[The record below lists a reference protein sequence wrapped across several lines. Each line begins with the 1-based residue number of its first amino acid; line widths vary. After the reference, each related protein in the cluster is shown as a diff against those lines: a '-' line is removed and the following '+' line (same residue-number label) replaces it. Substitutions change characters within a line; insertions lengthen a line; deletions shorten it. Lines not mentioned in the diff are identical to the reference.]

1 VKGLFAAA
9 ALLAVL
15 LGAIFAYSWGSS
27 GSGAI
32 FHTAGVVT
40 MLAGLAALAGV
51 LVKAVAG
58 LRRTGKHRRSGLAA
72 DLDSGPRYTD
82 NFGREREYE
91 GSPAPRGYREPA
103 ARTDTPAGW

>member
-15 LGAIFAYSWGSS
+15 LGAIFAYSWDSS

-32 FHTAGVVT
+32 FHTAGVIT
-40 MLAGLAALAGV
+40 MLAGLVALAGV
-51 LVKAVAG
+51 LVRAVAG

-72 DLDSGPRYTD
+72 DQGSALPYTD
-82 NFGREREYE
+82 NFGRERAYE
-91 GSPAPRGYREPA
+91 GSPASRGYREPA
-103 ARTDTPAGW
+103 ARHDTPASW